1 MDAKE
6 IQLLKDTIT
15 ALERQI
21 IRMRSAYALAQKE
34 SVYWKGFVISEYP
47 ESHVESF
54 EAEVQKIRDAHN
66 RLAYSPQ
73 VDGDSTQ
80 REEH

>member
-6 IQLLKDTIT
+6 IQLLKDTVT
-15 ALERQI
+15 ALERQV

-34 SVYWKGFVISEYP
+34 IVYWRGFAYSEYP
-47 ESHVESF
+47 ESHVELF
-54 EAEVQKIRDAHN
+54 EKEVQVIRDAHN

-80 REEH
+80 RQEH

>member
-6 IQLLKDTIT
+6 IQLLQDTVV
-15 ALERQI
+15 ALERQV

-34 SVYWKGFVISEYP
+34 IVYWKSFAYSEYP
-47 ESHVESF
+47 EDHVESF
-54 EAEVQKIRDAHN
+54 EREVQAIRDAHN

>member
-15 ALERQI
+15 ALERQV
-21 IRMRSAYALAQKE
+21 IRMRSAYALQQKE
-34 SVYWKGFVISEYP
+34 VVYWKSFAISEFP
-47 ESHVESF
+47 ESHVEHF
-54 EAEVQKIRDAHN
+54 EAEVQAIRDAHN

-80 REEH
+80 RQEH

>member
-1 MDAKE
+1 MDATE

-15 ALERQI
+15 DLERQV
-21 IRMRSAYALAQKE
+21 IRMRSAYALQQKE
-34 SVYWKGFVISEYP
+34 IVYWKGFVISEYP
-47 ESHVESF
+47 EDHVESF
-54 EAEVQKIRDAHN
+54 EAEVRKIRDAHN

-80 REEH
+80 RQEH

>member
-1 MDAKE
+1 MDSKE

-15 ALERQI
+15 ALERKV
-21 IRMRSAYALAQKE
+21 IRMRSAYALAKKE
-34 SVYWKGFVISEYP
+34 IVYWKGFAISEYP
-47 ESHVESF
+47 KSHVKHF
-54 EAEVQKIRDAHN
+54 EAEVQAIRDAHN

-73 VDGDSTQ
+73 VDADSTQ

>member
-6 IQLLKDTIT
+6 IQLLKDTVT
-15 ALERQI
+15 ALERQV

-34 SVYWKGFVISEYP
+34 TVYWKSLVASEYP
-47 ESHVESF
+47 EDHVEHY
-54 EAEVQKIRDAHN
+54 ERQVQVIRDAHN

-80 REEH
+80 RQEH

>member
-1 MDAKE
+1 MDSKE

-15 ALERQI
+15 ALERQV

-34 SVYWKGFVISEYP
+34 AVYWKGFVISEYP
-47 ESHVESF
+47 EPHVESF
-54 EAEVQKIRDAHN
+54 EREVQKIRDAHN

-80 REEH
+80 RQEH

>member
-1 MDAKE
+1 MDQKE
-6 IQLLKDTIT
+6 IQLLKDTVT
-15 ALERQI
+15 ALERQV

-34 SVYWKGFVISEYP
+34 AVYWKGFVISEYP
-47 ESHVESF
+47 ESHVDQF
-54 EAEVQKIRDAHN
+54 EAEVQAIRDAHN